1 MNLAPLQAALE
12 ALDAELA
19 DAQAER
25 AAAEAQLHACEQRV
39 QTLEAERA
47 GIASYVRRHEGN
59 QGSHIPWSATEPES
73 DWSSL
78 PRSEAVARVLAEA
91 SVPNSPAE
99 IADALR
105 AVGRNDDY
113 RDVAA
118 ALSHLKS
125 RGRAKN
131 VSRGS
136 WVLVTEAPDDVEGPD
151 PDYEASVPDDAD
163 HEPSDRHDDGYWDAI
178 ASEIDQEEEP
188 PL

>member
-1 MNLAPLQAALE
+1 MATGFSIPARPDELE
-12 ALDAELA
+12 D
-19 DAQAER
+19 
-25 AAAEAQLHACEQRV
+25 
-39 QTLEAERA
+39 ERA

-136 WVLVTEAPDDVEGPD
+136 WVLVTEAPDD
-151 PDYEASVPDDAD
+151 AD

>member
-99 IADALR
+99 I
-105 AVGRNDDY
+105 
-113 RDVAA
+113 
-118 ALSHLKS
+118 
-125 RGRAKN
+125 